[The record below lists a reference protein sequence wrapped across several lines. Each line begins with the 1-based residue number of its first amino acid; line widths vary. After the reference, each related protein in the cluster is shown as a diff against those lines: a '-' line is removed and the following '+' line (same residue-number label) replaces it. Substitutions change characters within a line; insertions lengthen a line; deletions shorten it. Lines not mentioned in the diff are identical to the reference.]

1 MNRNEKLR
9 RAGKISAADWD
20 KIAIRA
26 ESLMEGHKFGCSE
39 AVIISFMEVF
49 EDYFSEA
56 MVAMSSAF
64 RGGMGG
70 AGCTCGA
77 LAAGQMVIGVFF
89 GYHGNAGG
97 AQAPEEVRK
106 ARALYNEMH
115 DRFREWNKA
124 ACCRVLT
131 KGLEHG
137 SPERQA
143 NCARLVRTAAAIA
156 GGIIAR
162 ESAEPVQPQ

>member
-64 RGGMGG
+64 RGGMVP
-70 AGCTCGA
+70 AHAVSNSVAPMIAPIRTSKRTCTKPP
-77 LAAGQMVIGVFF
+77 LSK
-89 GYHGNAGG
+89 NR
-97 AQAPEEVRK
+97 P
-106 ARALYNEMH
+106 
-115 DRFREWNKA
+115 
-124 ACCRVLT
+124 
-131 KGLEHG
+131 
-137 SPERQA
+137 QA
-143 NCARLVRTAAAIA
+143 NAISVK
-156 GGIIAR
+156 IR
-162 ESAEPVQPQ
+162 PFR